1 MNYQAVSELITSSN
15 HNVLIVG
22 DSASEVDGFLN
33 KLNITDYKYYDFS
46 QIYSCSDRTLND
58 YAVIF
63 IRDALNAS
71 EHIIIFNCT
80 GWPDLNNESAVMQ
93 FARVAR
99 KSGKQLIVA
108 VREQDMKNRRQCSGR
123 RTFRPA
129 AFLPDTGNYCH
140 DFILSLFHFS
150 NLANYDTVQERMKA

>member
-15 HNVLIVG
+15 HNVLIVW

-46 QIYSCSDRTLND
+46 QIYSCSDRTLKRLF
-58 YAVIF
+58 F

-108 VREQDMKNRRQCSGR
+108 VREQDMKKMEAESGR
-123 RTFRPA
+123 IIKI
-129 AFLPDTGNYCH
+129 H
-140 DFILSLFHFS
+140 
-150 NLANYDTVQERMKA
+150 

>member
-22 DSASEVDGFLN
+22 ESISFEVDSFLN

-63 IRDALNAS
+63 IRNALNAS

-80 GWPDLNNESAVMQ
+80 GWSDLNNESAVMQ

-108 VREQDMKNRRQCSGR
+108 VREQDMKKMEAEFGR
-123 RTFRPA
+123 IIKI
-129 AFLPDTGNYCH
+129 H
-140 DFILSLFHFS
+140 
-150 NLANYDTVQERMKA
+150 

>member
-22 DSASEVDGFLN
+22 ESASEVDSFLN

-63 IRDALNAS
+63 IRNALNAS
-71 EHIIIFNCT
+71 EYIIIFNCT
-80 GWPDLNNESAVMQ
+80 GWSGLNNESAVMQ

-108 VREQDMKNRRQCSGR
+108 VREQDMKKMEAEFGR
-123 RTFRPA
+123 IIKI
-129 AFLPDTGNYCH
+129 H
-140 DFILSLFHFS
+140 
-150 NLANYDTVQERMKA
+150 

>member
-22 DSASEVDGFLN
+22 DSASEVDSFLN

-71 EHIIIFNCT
+71 EHIIIFN
-80 GWPDLNNESAVMQ
+80 
-93 FARVAR
+93 
-99 KSGKQLIVA
+99 
-108 VREQDMKNRRQCSGR
+108 
-123 RTFRPA
+123 
-129 AFLPDTGNYCH
+129 
-140 DFILSLFHFS
+140 
-150 NLANYDTVQERMKA
+150 

>member
-1 MNYQAVSELITSSN
+1 MKGEQMNYQTVSELITSSN
-15 HNVLIVG
+15 HNVLIVW

-71 EHIIIFNCT
+71 EHIIIFNCV
-80 GWPDLNNESAVMQ
+80 GWPDLGGGSAVSQ
-93 FARVAR
+93 FAMMAR
-99 KSGKQLIVA
+99 KFGKQLIVA
-108 VREQDMKNRRQCSGR
+108 VSEKDAIKLKDNFNIIGTLSYGKENFIAMSHTKSEFCS
-123 RTFRPA
+123 
-129 AFLPDTGNYCH
+129 
-140 DFILSLFHFS
+140 
-150 NLANYDTVQERMKA
+150 

>member
-1 MNYQAVSELITSSN
+1 MKGEQMNYQAVSELITSSN

-22 DSASEVDGFLN
+22 ELN

-63 IRDALNAS
+63 IRNALNAS

-80 GWPDLNNESAVMQ
+80 GWSDLNNESAVMQ

-108 VREQDMKNRRQCSGR
+108 VREQDMKKMEAEFGR
-123 RTFRPA
+123 IIKI
-129 AFLPDTGNYCH
+129 H
-140 DFILSLFHFS
+140 
-150 NLANYDTVQERMKA
+150 

>member
-1 MNYQAVSELITSSN
+1 MW
-15 HNVLIVG
+15 

-99 KSGKQLIVA
+99 KSGKQLIVGSKRTGYEKNGSRVWKDHKNPLERLRVA
-108 VREQDMKNRRQCSGR
+108 QLSNPGDGKSKFSPSPAFLNKNREMVAQGESRNHLY
-123 RTFRPA
+123 P
-129 AFLPDTGNYCH
+129 
-140 DFILSLFHFS
+140 DFIS
-150 NLANYDTVQERMKA
+150 

>member
-1 MNYQAVSELITSSN
+1 MKGEQMNYQTVSELITSSN
-15 HNVLIVG
+15 HNVLIVW

-71 EHIIIFNCT
+71 GN
-80 GWPDLNNESAVMQ
+80 
-93 FARVAR
+93 R
-99 KSGKQLIVA
+99 LI
-108 VREQDMKNRRQCSGR
+108 
-123 RTFRPA
+123 
-129 AFLPDTGNYCH
+129 
-140 DFILSLFHFS
+140 
-150 NLANYDTVQERMKA
+150 

>member
-22 DSASEVDGFLN
+22 DSASEVDSFLN

-80 GWPDLNNESAVMQ
+80 VWPDLNNESAVMQ

-108 VREQDMKNRRQCSGR
+108 VREQDMKKMEAEFGR
-123 RTFRPA
+123 IIKI
-129 AFLPDTGNYCH
+129 H
-140 DFILSLFHFS
+140 
-150 NLANYDTVQERMKA
+150 

>member
-1 MNYQAVSELITSSN
+1 
-15 HNVLIVG
+15 
-22 DSASEVDGFLN
+22 ASEVDIFLN

-108 VREQDMKNRRQCSGR
+108 VREQDMKKMEAEFGR
-123 RTFRPA
+123 IIKI
-129 AFLPDTGNYCH
+129 H
-140 DFILSLFHFS
+140 
-150 NLANYDTVQERMKA
+150 

>member
-22 DSASEVDGFLN
+22 DSASEVDSFLN

-46 QIYSCSDRTLND
+46 QIYSCSDRTL
-58 YAVIF
+58 
-63 IRDALNAS
+63 
-71 EHIIIFNCT
+71 
-80 GWPDLNNESAVMQ
+80 NESAVMQ

-108 VREQDMKNRRQCSGR
+108 VREQDMKKMEAEFGR
-123 RTFRPA
+123 IIKI
-129 AFLPDTGNYCH
+129 H
-140 DFILSLFHFS
+140 
-150 NLANYDTVQERMKA
+150 

>member
-1 MNYQAVSELITSSN
+1 MNYQTVSELITSSN
-15 HNVLIVG
+15 HNVLIVW

-71 EHIIIFNCT
+71 EHIIIFNCV
-80 GWPDLNNESAVMQ
+80 GWPDLGGGSAVSQ
-93 FARVAR
+93 FAMMAR
-99 KSGKQLIVA
+99 KFGKQLIVA
-108 VREQDMKNRRQCSGR
+108 VSEKDAIKLKDNFNIIGTLSYGKENFIAMSHTKSEFCS
-123 RTFRPA
+123 
-129 AFLPDTGNYCH
+129 
-140 DFILSLFHFS
+140 
-150 NLANYDTVQERMKA
+150 

>member
-22 DSASEVDGFLN
+22 ESASEVDSFLN

-63 IRDALNAS
+63 IRNALNAS
-71 EHIIIFNCT
+71 EYIIIFNCT
-80 GWPDLNNESAVMQ
+80 GWSDLNNESAVMQ
-93 FARVAR
+93 FARVA
-99 KSGKQLIVA
+99 GKQLIVA
-108 VREQDMKNRRQCSGR
+108 VREQDMKKMEAEFGR
-123 RTFRPA
+123 IIKI
-129 AFLPDTGNYCH
+129 H
-140 DFILSLFHFS
+140 
-150 NLANYDTVQERMKA
+150 